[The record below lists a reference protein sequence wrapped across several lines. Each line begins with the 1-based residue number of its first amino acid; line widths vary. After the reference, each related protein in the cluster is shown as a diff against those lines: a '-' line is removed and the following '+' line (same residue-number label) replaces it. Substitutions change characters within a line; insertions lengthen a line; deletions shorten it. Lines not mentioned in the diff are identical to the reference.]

1 MDTLEQHQTT
11 NEQEFGEYMF
21 DRQVEYHSGLLPSSE
36 ILAMSQTLAHMV
48 HEFNPNYE
56 DKRLT

>member
-1 MDTLEQHQTT
+1 MFNRQT
-11 NEQEFGEYMF
+11 
-21 DRQVEYHSGLLPSSE
+21 EYHSSLISSFE
-36 ILAMSQTLAHMV
+36 ILAMSQTLAQMV